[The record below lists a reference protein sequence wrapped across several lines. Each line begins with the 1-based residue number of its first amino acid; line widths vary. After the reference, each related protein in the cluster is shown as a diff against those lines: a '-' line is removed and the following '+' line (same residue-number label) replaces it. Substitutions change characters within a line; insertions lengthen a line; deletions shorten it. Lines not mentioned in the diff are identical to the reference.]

1 MVTTVISATPTF
13 TASNQTT
20 RFRDVAKGDA
30 PSRDSGNGA
39 RGRNR
44 TTDTMIFSHVL
55 YQLSYPGI
63 VSATIHMDR
72 RALVGGLWRSGRAL
86 ATP

>member
-1 MVTTVISATPTF
+1 MPNTTGRI
-13 TASNQTT
+13 TAKYLGFYGIVQTNA
-20 RFRDVAKGDA
+20 DVCELQ
-30 PSRDSGNGA
+30 SGA